1 MNMFARS
8 KPIKAVPLPVLTPR
22 LPRNFAD
29 KVVELETQLVAN
41 ISIDSISSLM
51 QLYSVLST

>member
-1 MNMFARS
+1 MFARS